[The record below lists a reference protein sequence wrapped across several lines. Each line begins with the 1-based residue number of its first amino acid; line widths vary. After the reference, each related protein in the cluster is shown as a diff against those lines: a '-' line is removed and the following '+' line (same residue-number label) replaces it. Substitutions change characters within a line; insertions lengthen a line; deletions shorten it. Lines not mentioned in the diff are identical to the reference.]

1 MFSHHYDSMNYEDF
15 IPCPEYPYK
24 LPNCVCEDT
33 ATPVFVLTFIP
44 NGAVEFLSTRGV
56 GITFERRVAP
66 RFTAAQLA
74 VIAGIAP
81 DATCIGV
88 HEKDG
93 ALVIEVDA

>member
-1 MFSHHYDSMNYEDF
+1 MFSHHYDSMNYERF
-15 IPCPEYPYK
+15 NPCPEYPYY
-24 LPNCVCEDT
+24 LPNCVRQDT
-33 ATPVFVLTFIP
+33 ATAVCVLTFIP

-56 GITFERRVAP
+56 GITFEGSFAT
-66 RFTAAQLA
+66 RFTVAQLA